1 MTYSFSEKKMK
12 CLYKNYYGLPGQD
25 LSMVESTVKKNL
37 QYDIEIQKKADGT
50 VDLLTNTVHIF
61 KWLSETPP
69 GVHMAL
75 RYGEV
80 SGVLTVNSG
89 DMSGWHVV
97 LTNREGR
104 ELSRR
109 PLNPAV
115 KWN

>member
-1 MTYSFSEKKMK
+1 MK
-12 CLYKNYYGLPGQD
+12 CLYKNYYGLSRQD
-25 LSMVESTVKKNL
+25 HSMVEPTVKNKF
-37 QYDIEIQKKADGT
+37 QYDIENQKKADGT
-50 VDLLTNTVHIF
+50 VDLFTNTVHIF
-61 KWLSETPP
+61 KWLSEVPP
-69 GVHMAL
+69 GVHLSL

-80 SGVLTVNSG
+80 SAGLTVNSG

-109 PLNPAV
+109 PLNPVV